1 MTSIL
6 RTQTLVLAA
15 AACLPGVAWAR
26 QHPEPPESPVEGVD
40 FRVYDARGRDRS
52 FADLLAALDR
62 TDALLVGEEHDDV
75 TGHDVEAEILLRAAQ
90 RLGAL
95 AGSGAD
101 RPVILSLEM
110 FERDVQYILD
120 EYLHG
125 LITEDQFKRSAR
137 PWDRYDTDYRPMV
150 ELARA
155 HGLPVVA
162 ANAPR
167 RYVNRVTRLG
177 PGSLDELSE
186 TAKAFLPPLP
196 YPGASEVYATQWHQ
210 LMAEMM
216 RPPTGPDSTSVAGEE
231 PVQGEAAVAED
242 TEEAPRHDLGHALDA
257 QALWDAAMA
266 ESVAGAIVSHP
277 GALVVHYAGSFHVQ
291 RHTGIPEKVLYYR
304 PDTRVVTVVMT
315 PAEDVDAWSDDA
327 HRDLA
332 DFVILTARSAAEPEG
347 HPTREVSPR

>member
-1 MTSIL
+1 VTSIL
-6 RTQTLVLAA
+6 RTPALVLAA
-15 AACLPGVAWAR
+15 AIGVPGVAGAR
-26 QHPEPPESPVEGVD
+26 QHPEPPASPVEGVD
-40 FRVYDARGRDRS
+40 FRVYDAQGRGRS
-52 FADLLAALDR
+52 FADLLAALDG

-75 TGHDVEAEILLRAAQ
+75 TGHTVETEILLRAAQ

-95 AGSGAD
+95 TVNGGD

-120 EYLHG
+120 EYLQG

-177 PGSLDELSE
+177 PASLAELSE
-186 TAKAFLPPLP
+186 TAKTFLPPLP
-196 YPGASEVYATQWHQ
+196 YPGASDAYVRQWTQ

-216 RPPTGPDSTSVAGEE
+216 APRTRPDSTD
-231 PVQGEAAVAED
+231 VAED
-242 TEEAPRHDLGHALDA
+242 EAAQREASAGEGREEAPRHDLGHALDA

-266 ESVAGAIVSHP
+266 ESVTRAIGSHP

-291 RHTGIPEKVLYYR
+291 RHTGIPEKVLDYR
-304 PDTRVVTVVMT
+304 PGTRILTVVMS

-332 DFVILTARSAAEPEG
+332 DFVILTSRSAGEPEG
-347 HPTREVSPR
+347 HPGGDVSFR